1 MLNKESKNDN
11 FQLYVMNNND
21 WKPLDKLE
29 DFDLKYCNAAKIENL
44 YNFEGPIKLKFENV
58 IVKEEIMSILNL
70 QDTYDF
76 ILDNKTMLRG
86 TIKKEY
92 LRKEWYYKK
101 KGKRY
106 KKYCKHSKE
115 FALEFKGKVVKC

>member
-1 MLNKESKNDN
+1 MINEENKNDN
-11 FQLYVMNNND
+11 FQLYIMNNNN

-29 DFDLKYCNAAKIENL
+29 DFDLKYCNATKIENL
-44 YNFEGPIKLKFENV
+44 YNFEEPIKLEFENA
-58 IVKEEIMSILNL
+58 IVNEEIMSTLNL

-86 TIKKEY
+86 TIKKKY
-92 LRKEWYYKK
+92 LWKEWYWRK

-106 KKYCKHSKE
+106 KRFFKHSKE
-115 FALEFKGKVVKC
+115 IIMVFEGKVVKC